1 MGSDGEV
8 TLLKH
13 SRVKSTLV
21 SAVSVGTLALASPT
35 LAQAQDP
42 QAGPRDDA
50 AEATSGTILVT
61 AQFREQDLQD
71 TPIAITAVDAATL
84 QARNQTSIT
93 DLAEFAPNVAL
104 EPATGLQGNSIA
116 AFIRGIG
123 QSDASFALEPGVGV
137 YIDDIYY
144 GTTFGAVMDL
154 TDLER
159 VEVLRGPQGT
169 LAGKNSVGGAI
180 RLFTQE
186 PDANEGGFVEATYG
200 RFDRLDLRASAGFA
214 LTDELFARISGVSNT
229 RDGYMKRLDYGC
241 VNPGSG
247 IPATGS
253 PGKGCVI
260 GTEGGRDVQA
270 VRLALRYAPAAAPV
284 EINLRADY
292 ADDKSQIV
300 ATKLLYA
307 ANPNVR
313 SYDPANVLGGV
324 PFDSRFLTGP
334 ESYTTYATYA
344 TGGNYTTP
352 FGPPTDPATNRQVA
366 PGGFSVSPTATA
378 KSWGAAGTVDIE
390 LTPDLAL
397 KSITGYRTAKGTS
410 GIDVDGSPLALLLQE
425 FTYRHEQFTQELRL
439 SGQFGDGLA
448 DATVG
453 GFYYDASDRIYG
465 RNQIPTLLFDFF
477 QDDDISNRSISAF
490 GHLELHL
497 TDRLDLIGGLRYT
510 DDKKTYRYGRL
521 NLDGTEPSGAFF
533 TPNFLVAGLHNLQG
547 EFKGD
552 RVDYRIGANY
562 DLTDDLM
569 VYAQVSTGFKGGGI
583 NPRPSAVDQVL
594 SFGPETVTTF
604 EGGFK
609 SQLLDRRVRLNGAVF
624 LNDYTD
630 IQLVRYQCPDSVV
643 LSCSVPSNA
652 GNAEIFGFELEAF
665 AEPVDGLTFDGSL
678 GYLDFDYTEITNPAT
693 LVTED
698 MIAPFISKWQL
709 SAGMQYEA
717 ELSGGATITPR
728 LDWSYRSDFFYNSIN
743 NDFNKIEGYSLFN
756 GRIAYTSA
764 DELWTLSANVTN
776 IFDKFYYTG
785 KSENIGS
792 FGVVTGNPGRPRE
805 WSVTLRREF

>member
-1 MGSDGEV
+1 MV
-8 TLLKH
+8 KQA
-13 SRVKSTLV
+13 RVKSLL
-21 SAVSVGTLALASPT
+21 AAAAGIGALALASPA
-35 LAQAQDP
+35 LAQSQDP
-42 QAGPRDDA
+42 QAGPREDA
-50 AEATSGTILVT
+50 AEATSGAIIVT

-71 TPIAITAVDAATL
+71 TPIAITAMNAEML
-84 QARNQTSIT
+84 EARSQTNIT
-93 DLAEFAPNVAL
+93 DLADFAPNVKL

-180 RLFTQE
+180 RLFTRE
-186 PDANEGGFVEATYG
+186 SDADEGGFVEASYG
-200 RFDRLDLRASAGFA
+200 SFDRLDLRASAGFA
-214 LTDELFARISGVSNT
+214 LTDELFARISGVSNS
-229 RDGYMKRLDYGC
+229 RDGYMKRLDFGC

-247 IPATGS
+247 IPASGS
-253 PGKGCVI
+253 AEDGCVI
-260 GTEGGRDVQA
+260 GTEGGRDLQA
-270 VRLALRYAPAAAPV
+270 VRLAVRYAPTAAPV

-292 ADDKSQIV
+292 STDKSEIV

-307 ANPNVR
+307 GNPSVR
-313 SYDPANVLGGV
+313 SYDPANPLGGV

-334 ESYTTYATYA
+334 ESYTNYTTYS
-344 TGGNYTTP
+344 TGGNYTTA
-352 FGPPTDPATNRQVA
+352 FGIPVQIA
-366 PGGFSVSPTATA
+366 PGGFSVAPTGTA
-378 KSWGAAGTVDIE
+378 KSWGVAGTVDIE

-397 KSITGYRTAKGTS
+397 KSITGYRTAEGTS
-410 GIDVDGSPLALLLQE
+410 GIDVDGSPLAILLQE
-425 FTYRHEQFTQELRL
+425 FTFRHEQFTQELRL

-448 DATVG
+448 DTTIG

-465 RNQIPTLLFDFF
+465 RNQIPTLLFDFY
-477 QDDDISNRSISAF
+477 QDDDVSNRSISAF

-497 TDRLDLIGGLRYT
+497 TDRFNLIGGLRYT
-510 DDKKTYRYGRL
+510 DDKKTYQYGRL

-533 TPNFLVAGLHNLQG
+533 TPNFLVAGLNNLEG

-552 RVDYRIGANY
+552 RLDYRIGANY
-562 DLTDDLM
+562 EVADDLM

-583 NPRPSAVDQVL
+583 NPRPSAADQVL

-630 IQLVRYQCPDSVV
+630 IQLVRYQCPDSIV

-665 AEPVDGLTFDGSL
+665 AEPVDGLTFDASV

-709 SAGMQYEA
+709 SAGMQYAA
-717 ELSGGATITPR
+717 ELTGGATITPR

-743 NDFNKIEGYSLFN
+743 NDFNRIDGYSLFN

-764 DELWTLSANVTN
+764 DDLWTLSAAVTN

>member
-1 MGSDGEV
+1 
-8 TLLKH
+8 LLNH
-13 SRVKSTLV
+13 SRVKSALV
-21 SAVSVGTLALASPT
+21 AAASVGALALASP
-35 LAQAQDP
+35 AVAQDS
-42 QAGPRDDA
+42 QSGPRDDA

-84 QARNQTSIT
+84 QARNQTNIT
-93 DLAEFAPNVAL
+93 DLADFAPNVKL

-200 RFDRLDLRASAGFA
+200 RFDRLDIRASAGFA

-229 RDGYMKRLDYGC
+229 REGYMKRLDYGC

-247 IPATGS
+247 IPSATTGDD
-253 PGKGCVI
+253 CVI

-270 VRLALRYAPAAAPV
+270 VRLALRYAPTAAPI

-292 ADDKSQIV
+292 ADDQSEIV

-307 ANPNVR
+307 DNPAVR
-313 SYDPANVLGGV
+313 SYDPANPAGGV
-324 PFDSRFLTGP
+324 PFDSRFLTGE
-334 ESYTTYATYA
+334 ESYTNYTTYS
-344 TGGNYTTP
+344 TGGNYTTN
-352 FGPPTDPATNRQVA
+352 FGFPNQIA

-378 KSWGAAGTVDIE
+378 KSWGVAGTVDIE

-397 KSITGYRTAKGTS
+397 KSITGYRSAKGTS
-410 GIDVDGSPLALLLQE
+410 GIDVDGSPLTLLLQE
-425 FTYRHEQFTQELRL
+425 FTFQHEQFTQELRL
-439 SGQFGDGLA
+439 SGQFGDGLV

-453 GFYYDASDRIYG
+453 GFYYDASDRFYG

-477 QDDDISNRSISAF
+477 QNDDISNRSISAF

-510 DDKKTYRYGRL
+510 DDKKIYRYGRL
-521 NLDGTEPSGAFF
+521 NLDGTEPSGTPL
-533 TPNFLVAGLHNLQG
+533 TPNFLVAGINDLG
-547 EFKGD
+547 GPFEGD
-552 RVDYRIGANY
+552 RVDYRIGVNY
-562 DLTDDLM
+562 DLNDDLM
-569 VYAQVSTGFKGGGI
+569 VYAQVSTGFKGGGV
-583 NPRPSAVDQVL
+583 NPRPSAPDQVL

-652 GNAEIFGFELEAF
+652 GDAEILGFELEAF

-678 GYLDFDYTEITNPAT
+678 GYLDFDYTEIKNPAT

-709 SAGMQYEA
+709 SAGLQYEA
-717 ELSGGATITPR
+717 ELASGATITPR

-743 NDFNKIEGYSLFN
+743 NEYNRIDGYSLFN
-756 GRIAYTSA
+756 GRIAFTSP
-764 DELWTLSANVTN
+764 DEAWQLSANVTN